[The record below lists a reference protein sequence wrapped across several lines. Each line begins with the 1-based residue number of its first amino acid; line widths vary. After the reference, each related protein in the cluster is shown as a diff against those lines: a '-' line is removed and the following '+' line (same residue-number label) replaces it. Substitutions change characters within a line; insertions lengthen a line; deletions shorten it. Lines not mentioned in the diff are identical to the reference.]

1 MDIQYYMQYAT
12 DFAWNYGPNFVI
24 AIFLLVAGMWLIKR
38 VSTGFAQFMKA
49 RKVDPSLRP
58 FFASFADIGMKVTL
72 LLVVAG
78 RLGFETTSFIAIFS
92 ALAFAIGLALQGSLG
107 NFASGVL
114 ILLFKPYK
122 IGDIVAV
129 EDKMGKVDEIQIFH
143 TIIIT
148 PQGKK
153 VIMPNGKMTEGAIE
167 NIQSDA
173 DVRADVEILLRDT
186 TPITMLRLAA
196 QNAVVQ
202 CPNRLT
208 NKAPFVEISG
218 FGHENMKVI
227 VGCWTIGEHY
237 WDTYYLLHELVKNEL
252 DKAGIALARIE

>member
-1 MDIQYYMQYAT
+1 MDVQYYMQYAT
-12 DFAWNYGPNFVI
+12 DLAWNYGPNLVI
-24 AIFLLVAGMWLIKR
+24 AITLLVGGMWAIKR
-38 VSTGFAQFMKA
+38 VSNGFAQFMKA
-49 RKVDPSLRP
+49 RKIDPSLQP
-58 FFASFADIGMKVTL
+58 FFTSFVDIGMKVAL

-129 EDKMGKVDEIQIFH
+129 EDKMGKVAEIQIFH

-173 DVRADVEILLRDT
+173 EVRADVEILVRDT

-202 CPNRLT
+202 CPKRLAD
-208 NKAPFVEISG
+208 KAPFVEIGG

-227 VGCWTIGEHY
+227 TGCWTTGEHY